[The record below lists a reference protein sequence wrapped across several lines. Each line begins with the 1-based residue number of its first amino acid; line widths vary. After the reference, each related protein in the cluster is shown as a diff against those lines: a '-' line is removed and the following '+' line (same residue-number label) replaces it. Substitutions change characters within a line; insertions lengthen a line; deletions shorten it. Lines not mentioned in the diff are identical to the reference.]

1 MEEVRGSSRSD
12 ARPCPPARPRRR
24 SVRARA
30 RLVTT
35 PPPAR
40 AAARAARVAQPR
52 LVVGSPGDGLHFAGA
67 GDTVYFHYDGF
78 LADGTLFDSSHGK
91 APFSFVQ
98 GSHSV
103 IACFEEAAAVM
114 SPGESAEL
122 FCPAAYAYGERGQG
136 GAIPPNA
143 PLRFQLQLIKVE
155 PPSFWG
161 TLWKAGEQGMPAL
174 QSFFG
179 AFGGGAGPGSAG
191 AGAALPGLSVV

>member
-1 MEEVRGSSRSD
+1 
-12 ARPCPPARPRRR
+12 
-24 SVRARA
+24 
-30 RLVTT
+30 
-35 PPPAR
+35 
-40 AAARAARVAQPR
+40 
-52 LVVGSPGDGLHFAGA
+52 VVGSPGDGLHFAGA

-78 LADGTLFDSSHGK
+78 LSDGTLFDSSHGK

-103 IACFEEAAAVM
+103 IPCFEEAAAVM

-136 GAIPPNA
+136 STIPPNA
-143 PLRFQLQLIKVE
+143 PLRFQLQMIKVE

-191 AGAALPGLSVV
+191 AAASLPALSVV